1 MIKFSI
7 IIPAYNAGKTLGRC
21 LDSLKAQTYMD
32 FEVIVVDDGSSDET
46 VKVAERYLTSL
57 DLKIINGPHSGVSS
71 ARNRGIDLSQGDWV
85 TFLDADDALPN
96 EALFEIDST
105 IRKYDIREILR
116 ASICTVT
123 QDGRTRKSHSF
134 CDLPTKYGRD
144 DYPELVAAILGC
156 NRRLHHLNNADMLG
170 CSAAV
175 YCERSFLNKGKIRY
189 NCEIS
194 FMEDLIFM
202 LSALSH
208 ASECLV
214 SPVCSYCYYVEDS
227 VTTKSFTDSHL
238 HSLVKVNE
246 EVRLLTAD
254 LPMKKGCTRFT
265 WGLIFLCV
273 SLSAKTGQSLDQLFS
288 QPEFQTL
295 LRQAEEASPR
305 DMGWFTT
312 GDWVKYAAV
321 TLLGSKSGFL
331 FR

>member
-7 IIPAYNAGKTLGRC
+7 VIPAYNAGKTICRC
-21 LDSLKAQTYMD
+21 LDSLKAQTYTD

-57 DLKIINGPHSGVSS
+57 DLKIINAPHSGVSA

-96 EALFEIDST
+96 EALSEISST
-105 IRKYDIREILR
+105 IRRYGIREVLR
-116 ASICTVT
+116 ASICTVSR
-123 QDGRTRKSHSF
+123 DGRTKKNHPF
-134 CDLPTKYGRD
+134 CDLPTKYGRH
-144 DYPELVAAILGC
+144 DYRELIAAILGC
-156 NRRLHHLNNADMLG
+156 NRRLHHLNYVDMLG
-170 CSAAV
+170 CSASM
-175 YCERSFLNKGKIRY
+175 YCERSFLNKDKIRF
-189 NCEIS
+189 NCDIA
-194 FMEDLIFM
+194 FMEDLIFI
-202 LSALSH
+202 LSVLSR
-208 ASECLV
+208 ASECLI
-214 SPVCSYCYYVEDS
+214 SPVCSYCYHVEDS

-238 HSLVKVNE
+238 RSLVKVND
-246 EVRLLTAD
+246 EVRLLTAG
-254 LPMKKGCTRFT
+254 LSMKRECTRFT

-288 QPEFQTL
+288 HPKFQIL

-305 DMGWFTT
+305 DMGGFTT

-321 TLLGSKSGFL
+321 TLLGSKSAFL